1 MSTVTSRFFAV
12 KTTGGQEK
20 NVAKFVGNRL
30 EHRKHSDN
38 SSLNRQANDIHS
50 ILVIDS
56 LKGYVFFEAPNAQ
69 VVSDAISGFKHVK
82 NLIPGIVT
90 YDDIQKF
97 LVTKSIVSEIAIGDT
112 VEVTSGPFKNMRA
125 KITNVEITRSE
136 VTILLLDATYQLP
149 VTVDIDGIRI
159 VEKSKQ

>member
-1 MSTVTSRFFAV
+1 M
-12 KTTGGQEK
+12 
-20 NVAKFVGNRL
+20 
-30 EHRKHSDN
+30 
-38 SSLNRQANDIHS
+38 
-50 ILVIDS
+50 VIDS

-82 NLIPGIVT
+82 NLIPGIVN

-97 LVTKSIVSEIAIGDT
+97 LVTKSIVSEITVGDT
-112 VEVTSGPFKNMRA
+112 VEITSGPFKNMRA
-125 KITNVEITRSE
+125 KITNVETTRSE

-149 VTVDIDGIRI
+149 VTVDVDGIRI